1 MNEKICNYRNELYE
15 LKERQESLD
24 YKIYEMRERSKKIER
39 LLDERRNLEKEIAY
53 LSMKINEITQKTK
66 DQEELNK
73 FEEGEE

>member
-1 MNEKICNYRNELYE
+1 MNEEIRNYRNELYE

-24 YKIYEMRERSKKIER
+24 YKIYKIREGSKKIER

-53 LSMKINEITQKTK
+53 LSMKINEITQKMK

>member
-1 MNEKICNYRNELYE
+1 MNDEVCNYRNELYE

-66 DQEELNK
+66 DQEELSK

>member
-1 MNEKICNYRNELYE
+1 MNEEIRNYRNELYE

-24 YKIYEMRERSKKIER
+24 YKIYKMREKNKKIER

-53 LSMKINEITQKTK
+53 FSMKIDEITQKMK

-73 FEEGEE
+73 FEEAEE

>member
-1 MNEKICNYRNELYE
+1 MNEKSRNYRNELYE

>member
-1 MNEKICNYRNELYE
+1 MNEEICNYRNELYD

-24 YKIYEMRERSKKIER
+24 YKIYKMREISKKMER
-39 LLDERRNLEKEIAY
+39 LLDEREDLEKEIAY
-53 LSMKINEITQKTK
+53 FSMKIEGITQKMK

>member
-1 MNEKICNYRNELYE
+1 MNEEICNYRNELYD

-24 YKIYEMRERSKKIER
+24 YKIYKMREISKKMER

-53 LSMKINEITQKTK
+53 FSMKIDEITQKMK
-66 DQEELNK
+66 DQDELNK

>member
-1 MNEKICNYRNELYE
+1 MNEEIRNYRNELYE

-24 YKIYEMRERSKKIER
+24 YKIYKIRERSKKIER